1 MMQTNLSRR
10 HRAWA
15 MDVFGVIVLV
25 TTEGIEE
32 NGVDAMRPSQMDRR
46 GDVLGQKVEGAG
58 DGNPQ
63 RFRDQTGMTF
73 EFEGQEQMNEVGV
86 FDRVI

>member
-1 MMQTNLSRR
+1 
-10 HRAWA
+10 

-58 DGNPQ
+58 DGYLYV
-63 RFRDQTGMTF
+63 T
-73 EFEGQEQMNEVGV
+73 
-86 FDRVI
+86 RVLPAMKKEMDAASFVNGARTIIGAVLN